1 MVRYPAVFIILRQM
15 TYVSTVHFYIY
26 STLYCY
32 RNSIKLFHG
41 KLLLVLPFS
50 KVNETFK
57 KQILFFLILHLKI
70 GSKVINHAMIIFRW
84 LYGKA
89 DSHFLMGK
97 EPFPFCGVCPFV
109 CLEDSL
115 ARSGVSG
122 TCQVK
127 TENRGVLANV

>member
-41 KLLLVLPFS
+41 KLLFSPTIS

-57 KQILFFLILHLKI
+57 KQILFFFNI
-70 GSKVINHAMIIFRW
+70 A
-84 LYGKA
+84 
-89 DSHFLMGK
+89 
-97 EPFPFCGVCPFV
+97 
-109 CLEDSL
+109 LEDRIKSNKPCYDYIWVAL
-115 ARSGVSG
+115 WERL
-122 TCQVK
+122 K
-127 TENRGVLANV
+127 